1 MARAKETQPIDE
13 QPIEQPIEE
22 PKTVEEAIEPETVE
36 EVIEKEEAKKAQPKK
51 QKEWKILAP
60 NKDYTGV
67 AATVEFKDGIGF
79 TSNEVI
85 KNYFEAKG
93 FKIL

>member
-1 MARAKETQPIDE
+1 MARAKETQSIDEQSTE
-13 QPIEQPIEE
+13 QPIEQPATVEEAIE
-22 PKTVEEAIEPETVE
+22 PKTVEEAIE
-36 EVIEKEEAKKAQPKK
+36 KEEAKKVQPKK

-67 AATVEFKDGIGF
+67 AATVEFKNGIGF

-85 KNYFEAKG
+85 KNYFESKG
-93 FKIL
+93 FQII

>member
-13 QPIEQPIEE
+13 QPIEQPIDE
-22 PKTVEEAIEPETVE
+22 PVTVEEA
-36 EVIEKEEAKKAQPKK
+36 IEKEEAKKVQPKK

-67 AATVEFKDGIGF
+67 AATVEFKNGIGF

-85 KNYFEAKG
+85 KNYFESKG
-93 FKIL
+93 FQIV

>member
-13 QPIEQPIEE
+13 QPIEQPA
-22 PKTVEEAIEPETVE
+22 TVEEA
-36 EVIEKEEAKKAQPKK
+36 IEKEEAKKAQPKK

-67 AATVEFKDGIGF
+67 AATVEFKNGVGF

-85 KNYFEAKG
+85 KNYFESKG
-93 FKIL
+93 FQIV

>member
-1 MARAKETQPIDE
+1 MARTNKKLEEE
-13 QPIEQPIEE
+13 QPIET
-22 PKTVEEAIEPETVE
+22 KTVEEKLE
-36 EVIEKEEAKKAQPKK
+36 EEQPKK

-85 KNYFEAKG
+85 KNYFESKG
-93 FKIL
+93 FEIV

>member
-1 MARAKETQPIDE
+1 MARTNKKLEEE
-13 QPIEQPIEE
+13 QPIEI
-22 PKTVEEAIEPETVE
+22 KTVEEKLE
-36 EVIEKEEAKKAQPKK
+36 EEQPKK

-85 KNYFEAKG
+85 KNYFESKG
-93 FKIL
+93 FEIL

>member
-13 QPIEQPIEE
+13 QPIEQPA
-22 PKTVEEAIEPETVE
+22 TVEEA
-36 EVIEKEEAKKAQPKK
+36 IEKEEAKKAQPKK

-67 AATVEFKDGIGF
+67 AATVEFKNGIGF

-85 KNYFEAKG
+85 KNYFESKG
-93 FKIL
+93 FQIV

>member
-1 MARAKETQPIDE
+1 MARAKETQSIDEQSIE
-13 QPIEQPIEE
+13 QPIEQPA
-22 PKTVEEAIEPETVE
+22 TVEEA
-36 EVIEKEEAKKAQPKK
+36 IEKEEAKKAQPKK

-67 AATVEFKDGIGF
+67 AATVEFKNGIGF